1 MERDTLAFIEV
12 EKNIIYN
19 LRNIVMIQALTDV
32 ENYNYTIQAL
42 AEHDDR
48 FVKFNVAKYN
58 LFFPHNPLLQAIINE
73 EESKIQNFSSD
84 FLKRIVTYP
93 KSYIS
98 QMDIDDLFL
107 DMLEELADREFYNEV
122 YKKISKKF

>member
-19 LRNIVMIQALTDV
+19 LRNVVMIQALTDV
-32 ENYNYTIQAL
+32 EDYNYTLQAL

-73 EESKIQNFSSD
+73 EESKIQKFSSD

-98 QMDIDDLFL
+98 QDDIDDLFL

>member
-19 LRNIVMIQALTDV
+19 LRNVVMIQALTDV
-32 ENYNYTIQAL
+32 EDYNYTLQAL

-122 YKKISKKF
+122 YKKVSKKF

>member
-122 YKKISKKF
+122 YKKVSKKF